1 MNYQNLNQEI
11 SSLNFQKKYFFSIF
25 GLYLFS
31 LGTTILGYSIYLLLQ
46 SVGIVEKSVTTW
58 NAQGLFWFLI
68 LFCVALFVL
77 FVPIEFLNIYKVYN
91 LTFKDLIIN
100 IIFVILTSLLTLIFF
115 QFFLNPTNL
124 IISDIIDIG
133 KAISFS
139 GFIAIPLILFLQHNL
154 KRSIGFS
161 DNFSYSITYF
171 AWVISSQIFLQYYI
185 FSTGLI
191 PNDSISNFE

>member
-11 SSLNFQKKYFFSIF
+11 SRLNFQKKYFFSIF

-31 LGTTILGYSIYLLLQ
+31 LGTTILGYSIYLLLE

-68 LFCVALFVL
+68 LFCAALFVL
-77 FVPIEFLNIYKVYN
+77 FVPVEFLNIYKIYN

-124 IISDIIDIG
+124 IMSDIIDIG

-171 AWVISSQIFLQYYI
+171 AWVISSQIFL
-185 FSTGLI
+185 
-191 PNDSISNFE
+191 

>member
-1 MNYQNLNQEI
+1 MNYQNLNKEI
-11 SSLNFQKKYFFSIF
+11 SSLNFQKKYFFSVF

-31 LGTTILGYSIYLLLQ
+31 LGTTILGYSTYLLLE
-46 SVGIVEKSVTTW
+46 SVGIVEKSVITW

-77 FVPIEFLNIYKVYN
+77 FVPIEFLNIYKIYN

-115 QFFLNPTNL
+115 QFFLNPSNL
-124 IISDIIDIG
+124 IMNDVIDIG
-133 KAISFS
+133 KAVSFS

-154 KRSIGFS
+154 KRTIGFS
-161 DNFSYSITYF
+161 DNFSYSLTYF
-171 AWVISSQIFLQYYI
+171 AWVISSQIFL
-185 FSTGLI
+185 
-191 PNDSISNFE
+191 

>member
-11 SSLNFQKKYFFSIF
+11 SSLNIQKKYFFSIF

-31 LGTTILGYSIYLLLQ
+31 LGTTILGYSIYLLLE
-46 SVGIVEKSVTTW
+46 SIGIVDKSVITW

-68 LFCVALFVL
+68 LFCVVLFVL
-77 FVPIEFLNIYKVYN
+77 FVPVEFLNVFKIYN

-100 IIFVILTSLLTLIFF
+100 IIFVILTSLITLVFF
-115 QFFLNPTNL
+115 QFFINPSNL

-133 KAISFS
+133 KAVSFS

-154 KRSIGFS
+154 KRTIEFS
-161 DNFSYSITYF
+161 DTFSYSLIYF
-171 AWVISSQIFLQYYI
+171 AWVISSQIFL
-185 FSTGLI
+185 
-191 PNDSISNFE
+191 

>member
-31 LGTTILGYSIYLLLQ
+31 LGTTILGYSVYLLLE
-46 SVGIVEKSVTTW
+46 SFGVVDKSVISW

-68 LFCVALFVL
+68 LFCLALFVL
-77 FVPIEFLNIYKVYN
+77 FIPVEFFNVFKIYN

-100 IIFVILTSLLTLIFF
+100 IIFVILTSLITLIIF
-115 QFFLNPTNL
+115 QFLLNPSSL
-124 IISDIIDIG
+124 IIKDIIDIG
-133 KAISFS
+133 KAVSFS

-154 KRSIGFS
+154 KRTIDFS
-161 DNFSYSITYF
+161 DTFSYSMMHF
-171 AWVISSQIFLQYYI
+171 AWVMSSQIFL
-185 FSTGLI
+185 
-191 PNDSISNFE
+191 

>member
-1 MNYQNLNQEI
+1 MNYQNLNKEI
-11 SSLNFQKKYFFSIF
+11 SNLNFQKKYFFSIF

-31 LGTTILGYSIYLLLQ
+31 LGTTILGYSTYLLLE

-77 FVPIEFLNIYKVYN
+77 FVPVEFLNIYKVYN

-124 IISDIIDIG
+124 IMSDIIDIG

-171 AWVISSQIFLQYYI
+171 AWVISSQIFL
-185 FSTGLI
+185 
-191 PNDSISNFE
+191 

>member
-1 MNYQNLNQEI
+1 MNYQNLNKEI
-11 SSLNFQKKYFFSIF
+11 SSLNFQKKYFFSVF

-31 LGTTILGYSIYLLLQ
+31 LGTTILGYSTYLLLE
-46 SVGIVEKSVTTW
+46 SVGIVEKSVITW

-68 LFCVALFVL
+68 LFCVSLFVL
-77 FVPIEFLNIYKVYN
+77 FVPVEFLNIYKIHN

-100 IIFVILTSLLTLIFF
+100 IIFVILTSLVSLIFF
-115 QFFLNPTNL
+115 QFFLNPSNL
-124 IISDIIDIG
+124 IMSDIIDIG
-133 KAISFS
+133 KAVSFS

-171 AWVISSQIFLQYYI
+171 AWVISSQIFL
-185 FSTGLI
+185 
-191 PNDSISNFE
+191 